1 MAALR
6 TTVRAGLAALDGDV
20 ARAVAGYD
28 EAFAAWAALQC
39 LLGPCNSPASTPAR
53 LLSAEQTAGA
63 LEDVR
68 RELGEMRA
76 VPLLALLPDEV

>member
-1 MAALR
+1 M
-6 TTVRAGLAALDGDV
+6 DGDI
-20 ARAVAGYD
+20 ASAVGGYD

-39 LLGPCNSPASTPAR
+39 LLPLQLARLDAAR
-53 LLSAEQTAGA
+53 LLSAEQGAGV

>member
-1 MAALR
+1 
-6 TTVRAGLAALDGDV
+6 VRAGLAALDGDV
-20 ARAVAGYD
+20 ARAVADYD

-39 LLGPCNSPASTPAR
+39 LLPLQLARLDAAR
-53 LLSAEQTAGA
+53 LLSAEQAAGA

>member
-39 LLGPCNSPASTPAR
+39 LLPLQLARLDAAR
-53 LLSAEQTAGA
+53 LLSAEQAAGA

-68 RELGEMRA
+68 RGTRGDEGGA
-76 VPLLALLPDEV
+76 VAGPAA